1 MRTITIANQK
11 GGAGKTTIT
20 HNLARALS
28 AAGYRVLMVD
38 ADPQANLSESFI
50 EVGPEGAPQTSDLY
64 RRRGATIDPYR
75 LGDRLALFAGDDELA
90 MIEHTNDIE
99 VFEFLREGLAPLQ
112 ERFDFCLI
120 DSPPS
125 LGFLAV
131 STYVAARHLVV
142 PLNPDTYSF
151 SATAKLLRKM
161 SAVKAR
167 WNPQLDILGAVL
179 NNAKPGTNL
188 MEEALQELRRTF
200 GDALFPVPIPS
211 SVRMPETASRNTS
224 ILDYAPESA
233 VAQAFEAFVSEILK
247 RLGLARR
254 VEATTSPVNPGNEEA
269 A

>member
-1 MRTITIANQK
+1 MLSITIANQK

-20 HNLARALS
+20 HNLGRALAS
-28 AAGYRVLMVD
+28 AGYRVLLVD
-38 ADPQANLSESFI
+38 ADPQANLTESFTDAAA
-50 EVGPEGAPQTSDLY
+50 EGLPKTSDLF
-64 RRRGATIDPYR
+64 RRRGTPIEPHPIR
-75 LGDRLALFAGDDELA
+75 DRVALFAGDDELA

-99 VFEFLREGLAPLQ
+99 VFEFLRDGLAPLR
-112 ERFDFCLI
+112 ERFDLCLI

-131 STYVAARHLVV
+131 STYVAARYLVV

-161 SAVKAR
+161 SAVKSR
-167 WNPQLDILGAVL
+167 WNPSLEILGAIL

-188 MEEALQELRRTF
+188 LEEALADLRQTF
-200 GDALFPVPIPS
+200 GEALFPVPLPS

-233 VAQAFEAFVSEILK
+233 AGQAFESFVSEFLR
-247 RLGLARR
+247 RLGLPRMAAPT
-254 VEATTSPVNPGNEEA
+254 ATDRKSDEA